1 MDQQGPW
8 ANQHITVTPAWFVE
22 AMQNKIKS
30 IDWTKAASD
39 VAPFLNMQDK
49 QTLNL
54 WGVDF
59 FIDKLSKLENI
70 LSL

>member
-1 MDQQGPW
+1 
-8 ANQHITVTPAWFVE
+8 
-22 AMQNKIKS
+22 MQNKIKS

-39 VAPFLNMQDK
+39 VAPFLNVQDK